1 MLEHTKENIWHQ
13 NCGLAAVTFECPY
26 LCKDK
31 HSFQQLTQALELPP
45 GPTPSAD
52 TLSFKAG
59 VCWLALV
66 TPTPEKQMQVWFEL
80 EASLSNMLPDQPG
93 LQC

>member
-13 NCGLAAVTFECPY
+13 DCGLAAVTFECPY
-26 LCKDK
+26 LCKGK
-31 HSFQQLTQALELPP
+31 HSFQQLTQALELPGTTDGVGSP

-66 TPTPEKQMQVWFEL
+66 IPTPEKPMQV
-80 EASLSNMLPDQPG
+80 
-93 LQC
+93 